1 MCREDISEEANLCIL
16 CQGGWLTLEK
26 INLAIIFVMEMMTQI
41 ASEVLR
47 SFPAD
52 DESMI
57 E

>member
-1 MCREDISEEANLCIL
+1 MMGWNHPCDTVL
-16 CQGGWLTLEK
+16 CQGGWLTLKK